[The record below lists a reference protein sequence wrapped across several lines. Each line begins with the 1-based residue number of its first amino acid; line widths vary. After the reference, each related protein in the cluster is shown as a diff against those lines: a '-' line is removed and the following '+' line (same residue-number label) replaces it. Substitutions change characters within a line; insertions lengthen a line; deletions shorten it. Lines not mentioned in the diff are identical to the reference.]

1 MDKDATRYLQ
11 LVDQGI
17 QWRKKASL
25 LEAQYKAAM
34 EAAHKKNQEVCIHF
48 PSSYLMLTPS

>member
-34 EAAHKKNQEVCIHF
+34 EAAHKKNQEVCLSLL
-48 PSSYLMLTPS
+48 PSYLLLTPP

>member
-48 PSSYLMLTPS
+48 LPSYLRLTPS